1 MTKRLRN
8 AYALLAMLSAAL
20 PLSPLAFVLLSVFM
34 VSATRGGTDGGIL
47 QHNGTFIAWLWLI
60 TTAPVLLTA
69 SWIMLQKMHG
79 LVRYWGHWIRLS
91 ADMSMMFAV
100 MAFDVTRTSE
110 HTGNIWF
117 RAVAVAGLLALVA
130 RDIWCIFHIE
140 RAAIELAREGGK
152 RLV

>member
-1 MTKRLRN
+1 MVKLRT
-8 AYALLAMLSAAL
+8 AKDFSAVLSPAL
-20 PLSPLAFVLLSVFM
+20 PLSPLMFVLLSVFM
-34 VSATRGGTDGGIL
+34 VSSTRGGTDGGIL
-47 QHNGTFIAWLWLI
+47 QHNGTFIAWLWLT

-110 HTGNIWF
+110 QVDNIWF
-117 RAVAVAGLLALVA
+117 RAVVVVGLLSLVL
-130 RDIWCIFHIE
+130 RDIWRIFHIE
-140 RAAIELAREGGK
+140 RAAVELAREDGK